1 MAQHSRQQ
9 TRQHR
14 THGTTKKTTTGT
26 STRTHQRRSVRAAPP
41 PVDYS
46 DDYAFVSRDLKHIAL
61 WSMLLFVG
69 MFGVYF
75 FL

>member
-9 TRQHR
+9 PRRHR
-14 THGTTKKTTTGT
+14 THGTKATTGT
-26 STRTHQRRSVRAAPP
+26 STRTQQRRSVRAAPP

-61 WSMLLFVG
+61 WSILLFAG